1 MTGAGASCPRPESDV
16 PETTMK
22 AAFVGKATRDSKVR
36 VRELPRP
43 EAGPGQVLV
52 ECHYGSLNWADTMIS
67 RGVYPGQLAAE
78 PYVALENII
87 PGAEVSGRIA
97 ALGEGVEGFET
108 GQVVTAIAPALT
120 GAFAEFML
128 TYPGFVTPLSID
140 APTPEAA
147 AFRGV
152 GFTAYH
158 LLFTAYQLKPD
169 DVVLVHSI
177 SGGVGQAV
185 TQLAVEVGATVLGT
199 TGSAAKAAQ
208 AEAAGAKKVFIRGE
222 EDFVAGVR
230 DVTGG
235 HGADLVIDPL
245 GGEVLMQSMDALA
258 VLGHIINIG
267 NTGDA
272 GWPGSAREF
281 HDRLYRNCGSY
292 RAFDVFRSA
301 PPDSARWKAGID
313 YLTARFNDGRFRLP
327 VAGIFPLAQCEEMF
341 AALRSASFSGK
352 LCLKIR

>member
-1 MTGAGASCPRPESDV
+1 
-16 PETTMK
+16 MK
-22 AAFVGKATRDSKVR
+22 AAYVERAAPDAKVEMREVSK
-36 VRELPRP
+36 PH
-43 EAGPGQVLV
+43 AGPGQVLI

-67 RGVYPGQLAAE
+67 RGVYPGQQAAE

-87 PGAEVSGRIA
+87 PGAEASGRIA
-97 ALGEGVEGFET
+97 ALGEGVDGFEI
-108 GQVVTAIAPALT
+108 GQVVTAISPALT
-120 GAFAEFML
+120 GAFAEFMVTWPDL
-128 TYPGFVTPLSID
+128 VTPLSID
-140 APTPEAA
+140 APTAEAA

-169 DVVLVHSI
+169 DIVLVHSI

-185 TQLAVEVGATVLGT
+185 TQLAIEIGATVLGT

-208 AEAAGAKKVFIRGE
+208 AEASGAKKVFIRGE
-222 EDFVAGVR
+222 ADFVAGVR
-230 DVTGG
+230 DVTDGYG
-235 HGADLVIDPL
+235 VDLVIDPL

-272 GWPGSAREF
+272 GWPGSAEEF

-292 RAFDVFRSA
+292 QGFDVFRSA
-301 PPDSARWKAGID
+301 PPGSEQWKAGID
-313 YLTARFNDGRFRLP
+313 YLVERFNDGRFSLP
-327 VAGIFPLAQCEEMF
+327 VAGVFPLDKCEEMF
-341 AALRSASFSGK
+341 AAIRSASSSGK

>member
-1 MTGAGASCPRPESDV
+1 MREIMISEVA
-16 PETTMK
+16 MK
-22 AAFVGKATRDSKVR
+22 AAFVEKAASDAKVEMREVSK
-36 VRELPRP
+36 PH
-43 EAGPGQVLV
+43 AGPGQVLI

-67 RGVYPGQLAAE
+67 RGVYPGQQAAE

-87 PGAEVSGRIA
+87 PGAEASGHIA
-97 ALGEGVEGFET
+97 ALGEGVEGFEI
-108 GQVVTAIAPALT
+108 GQVVTAISPALT
-120 GAFAEFML
+120 GAFAEFMVTWPDL
-128 TYPGFVTPLSID
+128 VTPLSID
-140 APTPEAA
+140 APTAEAA

-169 DVVLVHSI
+169 DIVLVHSI

-185 TQLAVEVGATVLGT
+185 SQLAIEIGATVLGT

-208 AEAAGAKKVFIRGE
+208 AEASGAKKVFIRGE

-230 DVTGG
+230 DVTDGYG
-235 HGADLVIDPL
+235 VDLVIDPL
-245 GGEVLMQSMDALA
+245 GGDILMQSMDALA

-272 GWPGSAREF
+272 GWPGSAKEF

-292 RAFDVFRSA
+292 QGFDVFRSA
-301 PPDSARWKAGID
+301 PPGSEQWKAGID
-313 YLTARFNDGRFRLP
+313 YLVERFDDGRFSLP
-327 VAGIFPLAQCEEMF
+327 VARVFPLDKCEEMF
-341 AALRSASFSGK
+341 AAIRSASFSGK

>member
-1 MTGAGASCPRPESDV
+1 MMSEV
-16 PETTMK
+16 VMN
-22 AAFVGKATRDSKVR
+22 AAFVEKAAPDAKVEM
-36 VRELPRP
+36 REVPIP
-43 EAGPGQVLV
+43 DAGPGQVLI

-97 ALGEGVEGFET
+97 ALGEGVAGFET

-120 GAFAEFML
+120 GAFAEFMV
-128 TYPGFVTPLSID
+128 TWPAFVTPLSID

-158 LLFTAYQLKPD
+158 LLFTAYHLKPD
-169 DVVLVHSI
+169 DIVLVHSI

-199 TGSAAKAAQ
+199 TGSATKAAR
-208 AEAAGAKKVFIRGE
+208 AEASGARKVYVRGE

-230 DVTGG
+230 QVTDG

-245 GGEVLMQSMDALA
+245 GGDVLMQSMDALA
-258 VLGHIINIG
+258 VLGQIINIG

-281 HDRLYRNCGSY
+281 SDRLYRNCGSY

-301 PPDSARWKAGID
+301 PPDSEQWKAGID
-313 YLTARFNDGRFRLP
+313 YLVERFNDGRFSLP
-327 VAGIFPLAQCEEMF
+327 VTKVFPLAQCEEMF
-341 AALRSASFSGK
+341 AAIRSASFSGK

>member
-1 MTGAGASCPRPESDV
+1 MSEV
-16 PETTMK
+16 VMN
-22 AAFVGKATRDSKVR
+22 AAFVEKAAPDAKVEM
-36 VRELPRP
+36 REVPIP
-43 EAGPGQVLV
+43 VTGPGQVLI
-52 ECHYGSLNWADTMIS
+52 ECHYGSLNWADTMIT
-67 RGVYPGQLAAE
+67 RGVYPGQLVSE

-97 ALGEGVEGFET
+97 ALGEGVEGFEI
-108 GQVVTAIAPALT
+108 GQVVTAISPALT
-120 GAFAEFML
+120 DAFAEFMV
-128 TYPGFVTPLSID
+128 TYPAFVTTLSID
-140 APTPEAA
+140 TPTPEAA

-169 DVVLVHSI
+169 HIVLVHSI

-185 TQLAVEVGATVLGT
+185 TQLAIETGATVLGT
-199 TGSAAKAAQ
+199 TSSAAKASQ
-208 AEAAGAKKVFIRGE
+208 AEASGARKVFVRGE

-230 DVTGG
+230 EVTDGYG
-235 HGADLVIDPL
+235 VDLVIDPL
-245 GGEVLMQSMDALA
+245 GGDVLMQSMDALA

-292 RAFDVFRSA
+292 QPFDVFRSA
-301 PPDSARWKAGID
+301 PPDSEQWKTGND
-313 YLTARFNDGRFRLP
+313 YLAKRFHDGRFSLP
-327 VAGIFPLAQCEEMF
+327 VAGIFPLDKCEEMF
-341 AALRSASFSGK
+341 AAIRSASFSGK

>member
-1 MTGAGASCPRPESDV
+1 
-16 PETTMK
+16 MK
-22 AAFVGKATRDSKVR
+22 AAYVEKAAPDAKVETREVPK
-36 VRELPRP
+36 PH
-43 EAGPGQVLV
+43 AGPGQVLI

-67 RGVYPGQLAAE
+67 RGVYPGQQAAE

-87 PGAEVSGRIA
+87 PGAEASGHIA
-97 ALGEGVEGFET
+97 ALGEGVEGFEI
-108 GQVVTAIAPALT
+108 GQVVTAISPALT
-120 GAFAEFML
+120 GAFAEFMV
-128 TYPGFVTPLSID
+128 TWPAFVTPLSID
-140 APTPEAA
+140 APTAEAA

-169 DVVLVHSI
+169 DIVLVHSI

-185 TQLAVEVGATVLGT
+185 TQLAIEIGATVLGT
-199 TGSAAKAAQ
+199 TGSAAKAVQ
-208 AEAAGAKKVFIRGE
+208 AEASGAKKVFIRDE

-230 DVTGG
+230 DVTDGYG
-235 HGADLVIDPL
+235 VDLVIDPL

-272 GWPGSAREF
+272 GWSGSAKEF

-292 RAFDVFRSA
+292 QGFDVFRSA
-301 PPDSARWKAGID
+301 PPGSEQWQAGID
-313 YLTARFNDGRFRLP
+313 YLVERFNDGRFSLP
-327 VAGIFPLAQCEEMF
+327 VARVFPLDKCEEMF
-341 AALRSASFSGK
+341 AAIRSASSSGK

>member
-1 MTGAGASCPRPESDV
+1 MISEVA
-16 PETTMK
+16 MK
-22 AAFVGKATRDSKVR
+22 AAFVEKAASDAKVEMREVSK
-36 VRELPRP
+36 PH
-43 EAGPGQVLV
+43 AGPGQVLI

-67 RGVYPGQLAAE
+67 RGVYPGQQAAE

-87 PGAEVSGRIA
+87 PGAEASGHIA
-97 ALGEGVEGFET
+97 ALGEGVEGFEI
-108 GQVVTAIAPALT
+108 GRVVTAISPALT
-120 GAFAEFML
+120 GAFAEFMVTWPDL
-128 TYPGFVTPLSID
+128 VTPLSID
-140 APTPEAA
+140 APTAEAA

-169 DVVLVHSI
+169 DIVLVHSI

-185 TQLAVEVGATVLGT
+185 SQLAIEIGATVLGT

-208 AEAAGAKKVFIRGE
+208 AEASGAKKVFIRGE

-230 DVTGG
+230 DVTDGYG
-235 HGADLVIDPL
+235 VDLVIDPL
-245 GGEVLMQSMDALA
+245 GGDILMQSMDALA

-272 GWPGSAREF
+272 GWPGSAKEF

-292 RAFDVFRSA
+292 QGFDVFRSA
-301 PPDSARWKAGID
+301 PPGSEQWKAGID
-313 YLTARFNDGRFRLP
+313 YLVERFDDGRFSLP
-327 VAGIFPLAQCEEMF
+327 VARVFPLDKCEEMF
-341 AALRSASFSGK
+341 AAIRSASFSGK